1 MSRLKDTLRSDLT
14 DAIRGRD
21 AVRAGTLRMVLT
33 SVTTE
38 EVAGTEAR
46 ELSDDDVLKVIAKE
60 AKKRREA
67 STAYTGAGRPE
78 LAAKEDAELADHR
91 DLPAGAAGR
100 RGDRG
105 ARRRGGRRDRCD
117 GYAAD
122 GPGHEGGPAARGRT
136 RRWRPGGRRRPEGA
150 RRLAVVR

>member
-14 DAIRGRD
+14 DAIRSRD

-67 STAYTGAGRPE
+67 STAYTGAGRAE
-78 LAAKEDAELADHR
+78 LAAKEDAELAIIETY
-91 DLPAGAAGR
+91 LPAQLGDAEIEALVAEAVAETGATGMPQMGLVMKAVQPRVAGR
-100 RGDRG
+100 AD
-105 ARRRGGRRDRCD
+105 GGRV
-117 GYAAD
+117 A
-122 GPGHEGGPAARGRT
+122 
-136 RRWRPGGRRRPEGA
+136 
-150 RRLAVVR
+150 AVVRKALAG